1 MRSQLGIRQ
10 CEDEQTLLWLSN
22 ISYSIQFEDMRN
34 KTAAELNKQRVSA
47 AEPSSSEVTQTVS
60 SFNTVKSTSDTTTA
74 HTQTPP
80 GDSSTSA
87 HSTGDRCDINCT
99 CCYKVSVQITTLH
112 TCPHVLWYSRARVV
126 LFKADV
132 LN

>member
-10 CEDEQTLLWLSN
+10 YEDEHTLLWLSN

-34 KTAAELNKQRVSA
+34 KTAAELSNQRVTA

-60 SFNTVKSTSDTTTA
+60 SFNTVKSTSDTTTS
-74 HTQTPP
+74 HTQTQ

-99 CCYKVSVQITTLH
+99 CCYKVLPCSDY
-112 TCPHVLWYSRARVV
+112 HVAYLSSCFVV
-126 LFKADV
+126 CQSQSGIIQS
-132 LN
+132 

>member
-34 KTAAELNKQRVSA
+34 KTAAELNNQRVSA
-47 AEPSSSEVTQTVS
+47 AERSSSEVTQTVS
-60 SFNTVKSTSDTTTA
+60 SSHTVKSTSDTTTT
-74 HTQTPP
+74 HTQTPQ

-99 CCYKVSVQITTLH
+99 CCYKVLPCSDFNVAYLSS
-112 TCPHVLWYSRARVV
+112 CFVV
-126 LFKADV
+126 CQSQSGIIQS
-132 LN
+132 